1 MSEEQIY
8 SKEEID
14 RVYAENER
22 LKAVLMTE
30 SEKRDLLSKEHYRT
44 RIAELEEDNERL
56 KGKVD
61 AMLRANSEISK
72 CLLLTEARI
81 ELLEG
86 VVERLRQALH
96 SAYRKMQMPAGE
108 RQEKVA
114 MILNA
119 KLKNK

>member
-1 MSEEQIY
+1 MTDVDKQIAELRLGND
-8 SKEEID
+8 SGGKRDSDWHMKLRAADTIQSLKD
-14 RVYAENER
+14 ENER
-22 LKAVLMTE
+22 LKGE
-30 SEKRDLLSKEHYRT
+30 
-44 RIAELEEDNERL
+44 
-56 KGKVD
+56 VD
-61 AMLRANSEISK
+61 TMLRANSEISK

-119 KLKNK
+119 KLENK

>member
-1 MSEEQIY
+1 MDEQMY
-8 SKEEID
+8 SKAEID

-56 KGKVD
+56 KAENKNCKVAVVLAQEWIAEKD
-61 AMLRANSEISK
+61 
-72 CLLLTEARI
+72 ARI

-119 KLKNK
+119 KLENK